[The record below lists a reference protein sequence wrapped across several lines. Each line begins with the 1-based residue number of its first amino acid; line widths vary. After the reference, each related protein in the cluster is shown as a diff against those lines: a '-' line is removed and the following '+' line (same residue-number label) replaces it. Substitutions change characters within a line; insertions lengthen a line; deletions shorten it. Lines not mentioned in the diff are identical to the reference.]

1 MAPGKLQRGEY
12 IAMVGGALLAV
23 SLFLTWYAT
32 KGNGRIDGTAGDFT
46 AWDVHTILR
55 WLFLFAALAP
65 FVLSYI
71 IARNISLS
79 WPRGEVTAVVAIF
92 AFGFLLYNG
101 LLQRPGTSNSLSSLQ
116 LGWFLAVLGTVLMM
130 GGAAVRSSAVER
142 KRKPPGT
149 L

>member
-1 MAPGKLQRGEY
+1 MHPGKLQRGEF
-12 IAMVGGALLAV
+12 IAMAGGVLLAV
-23 SLFLTWYAT
+23 ALFLNWYAT
-32 KGNGRIDGTAGDFT
+32 KGNGAIDGQQGEFSG
-46 AWDVHTILR
+46 WDVHSILR
-55 WLFLFAALAP
+55 WIFLASAIAP

-116 LGWFLAVLGTVLMM
+116 LGWFVAVLGTVLMM
-130 GGAAVRSSAVER
+130 GGAAIRSSAVER